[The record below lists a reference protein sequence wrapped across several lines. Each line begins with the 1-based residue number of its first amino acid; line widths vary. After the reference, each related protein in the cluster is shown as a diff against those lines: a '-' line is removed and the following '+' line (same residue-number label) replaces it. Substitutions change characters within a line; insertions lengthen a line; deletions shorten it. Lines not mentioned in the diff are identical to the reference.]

1 MRSLRKVL
9 HKELVL
15 LLGAVLAIVLGLSW
29 VGMARLAQA
38 QADERV
44 VAELAHL
51 ERDLGAGIRQVEH
64 TARII
69 AQAWASERLD
79 PLKDEAT
86 YDQLLPLV
94 DGVPLITGLNLVRM
108 DGGGFGMSRLAQG
121 WGARSIQ
128 ASGDGWTSGPI
139 LGDPANAVR
148 SDGPRGTQ
156 VMDFRTRPWF
166 TFGASRGGPAWM
178 EPYPFL
184 GRLAGQHGL
193 AYVVPL
199 KNRQGELLGV
209 LSIDVLLEEL
219 TTILRTIKP
228 TPGSVV
234 MLLDQSGR
242 ILVPPTNTRFADPAL
257 RREITLRPIS
267 EAQFPLVWKLHQNAR
282 QGQDRAESLDH
293 NSGHWSGRLR
303 SFAPSE
309 GIQWELV
316 LAQPDA
322 DVLSAPNRRALVVA
336 GLAVLLMVGLTWQAR
351 RLAARFTGPLDEL
364 AAAAEALGRH
374 EVPALP
380 PSDLAELHTL
390 GEALAQAHRALRER
404 ETLQDQLRQS
414 QKLET
419 VGTLA
424 GGIAHDVNNQLTAIL
439 GQIGLGMEHLPEGHP
454 AHRNLR
460 AAEDATNRCAETTR
474 ALLSFSRPSQSE
486 LVSLD
491 LNAIMREGL
500 VLLSRVLDKRVTL
513 TTDFTEPLPAVLG
526 DQVQLEQILVNLVV
540 NARDSLPA
548 GGTIQVGTGLHE
560 DGLAF
565 WVRDN
570 GVGMTPEVQARIFEP
585 FYTTKELGKGTGLG
599 LSMVLGLVQ
608 AHRGRIEVQSQWGL
622 GSTFLV
628 HLQRAQA
635 PATDTAIPT
644 APVPRQL
651 KGRRILVVEDED
663 SIRALVHEALR
674 IHGAE
679 VTLAGNGME
688 GWEAFLQGPF
698 DLVYSDQLMPLRTG
712 LEMLALI
719 RGVAPTVPVILA
731 SGRGLEG
738 LENELKKDPHL
749 TLLPKPFTLHR
760 LFQAVEQGLLGG

>member
-15 LLGAVLAIVLGLSW
+15 LLGAVLAIVVGLSW
-29 VGMARLAQA
+29 VGMARLAQR

-44 VAELAHL
+44 VAELRHL
-51 ERDLGAGIRQVEH
+51 ERDLTLRIQQVEH
-64 TARII
+64 TAKII
-69 AQAWASERLD
+69 ALAWESGRLD
-79 PLKDEAT
+79 PAQDQAS
-86 YDQLLPLV
+86 YDQLLPLM

-108 DGGGFGMSRLAQG
+108 DGSGFGMGRVPRG
-121 WGARSIQ
+121 WGARCIRID
-128 ASGDGWTSGPI
+128 GDGWVSGPI
-139 LGDPANAVR
+139 IGDPESAVR
-148 SDGPRGTQ
+148 SDPHLATR
-156 VMDFRTRPWF
+156 VMDFRKRPWF
-166 TFGASRGGPAWM
+166 PFGVEKGVPAWM
-178 EPYPFL
+178 EPYPFV

-193 AYVVPL
+193 AHVVPVR
-199 KNRQGELLGV
+199 NAQGALIGV
-209 LSIDVLLEEL
+209 LSLDVLLEEL
-219 TTILRTIKP
+219 TNTLHTIKP
-228 TPGSVV
+228 SPGSMVTI
-234 MLLDQSGR
+234 LDQDGR
-242 ILVPPTNTRFADPAL
+242 ILVPPTTGRFADPSL
-257 RREITLRPIS
+257 RREITLHVIS
-267 EAQFPLVWKLHQNAR
+267 ESQFPLLWRLHQSF
-282 QGQDRAESLDH
+282 RAGKDQAETLERST
-293 NSGHWSGRLR
+293 GPWSGRLR
-303 SFAPSE
+303 ALAPSA
-309 GIQWELV
+309 GIQWELI
-316 LAQPDA
+316 LAQPSE
-322 DVLSAPNRRALVVA
+322 DVLSAPNRRALLVA
-336 GLAVLLMVGLTWQAR
+336 GLALLLLLGLAWQAR

-364 AAAAEALGRH
+364 ANAAEGLGRH
-374 EVPALP
+374 EVPSPP
-380 PSDLAELHTL
+380 PSDLMELHAL
-390 GEALAQAHRALRER
+390 GEALARAHQALQER
-404 ETLQDQLRQS
+404 EALQDQLRQS

-454 AHRNLR
+454 ARRNLQ

-486 LVSLD
+486 LTSLD
-491 LNAIMREGL
+491 LNAVMKEGL
-500 VLLSRVLDKRVTL
+500 VLLSRVLDKRITL
-513 TTDFTEPLPAVLG
+513 TTDFTEDLPLVLG
-526 DQVQLEQILVNLVV
+526 DQVQLEQILVNFVV

-560 DGLAF
+560 DGIAF

-570 GVGMTPEVQARIFEP
+570 GIGMTPEVQQRIFEP

-599 LSMVLGLVQ
+599 LSMVMGLVQ

-635 PATDTAIPT
+635 PLAETACPT

-651 KGRRILVVEDED
+651 KGKRILVVEDEE

-679 VTLAGNGME
+679 VTLAGNGVE
-688 GWEAFLQGPF
+688 GWLAFLDTPF
-698 DLVYSDQLMPLRTG
+698 DLVFSDQLMPQRTG
-712 LEMLALI
+712 LELLALI
-719 RGVAPTVPVILA
+719 RSVAPTVPVILA

-738 LENELKKDPHL
+738 LESDLRKDLHL

-760 LFQAVEQGLLGG
+760 LFQVVEQSLAGR

>member
-1 MRSLRKVL
+1 MNWPPPPK
-9 HKELVL
+9 
-15 LLGAVLAIVLGLSW
+15 
-29 VGMARLAQA
+29 
-38 QADERV
+38 
-44 VAELAHL
+44 
-51 ERDLGAGIRQVEH
+51 
-64 TARII
+64 
-69 AQAWASERLD
+69 
-79 PLKDEAT
+79 P
-86 YDQLLPLV
+86 
-94 DGVPLITGLNLVRM
+94 
-108 DGGGFGMSRLAQG
+108 
-121 WGARSIQ
+121 WGATKW
-128 ASGDGWTSGPI
+128 APPPPPP
-139 LGDPANAVR
+139 DPR
-148 SDGPRGTQ
+148 HPPPR
-156 VMDFRTRPWF
+156 RPH
-166 TFGASRGGPAWM
+166 A
-178 EPYPFL
+178 
-184 GRLAGQHGL
+184 
-193 AYVVPL
+193 
-199 KNRQGELLGV
+199 
-209 LSIDVLLEEL
+209 
-219 TTILRTIKP
+219 
-228 TPGSVV
+228 
-234 MLLDQSGR
+234 
-242 ILVPPTNTRFADPAL
+242 
-257 RREITLRPIS
+257 
-267 EAQFPLVWKLHQNAR
+267 
-282 QGQDRAESLDH
+282 
-293 NSGHWSGRLR
+293 
-303 SFAPSE
+303 
-309 GIQWELV
+309 
-316 LAQPDA
+316 
-322 DVLSAPNRRALVVA
+322 
-336 GLAVLLMVGLTWQAR
+336 
-351 RLAARFTGPLDEL
+351 
-364 AAAAEALGRH
+364 
-374 EVPALP
+374 
-380 PSDLAELHTL
+380 L

-439 GQIGLGMEHLPEGHP
+439 GQIGLGMEQIPEGHP
-454 AHRNLR
+454 AQRNLR

-486 LVSLD
+486 LVALD

-513 TTDFTEPLPAVLG
+513 TTDFTDNLPTVLG

-570 GVGMTPEVQARIFEP
+570 GVGMTPDVQARIFEP

-608 AHRGRIEVQSQWGL
+608 AHRGHIEVQSQWGL

-635 PATDTAIPT
+635 PVADMTTPT

-679 VTLAGNGME
+679 VILASNGME

-698 DLVYSDQLMPLRTG
+698 DLVFSDQLMPLRTG

-719 RGVAPTVPVILA
+719 RGVAPAVPVILA

-738 LENELKKDPHL
+738 LETELKKDPHL

-760 LFQAVEQGLLGG
+760 LFQAVEHGLLGG